1 MNRAKIR
8 KMSELL
14 HILRWFS
21 SGGMGPFFLGY
32 TESAA
37 RMEKDLAALGLR
49 PENRDWLLHN
59 PRGVSTLIFLI
70 LRKLLP
76 RAAADKVIQL
86 LLDVCELLGRFP
98 TRKLTACF
106 VAVSARKPV

>member
-1 MNRAKIR
+1 
-8 KMSELL
+8 
-14 HILRWFS
+14 
-21 SGGMGPFFLGY
+21 
-32 TESAA
+32 
-37 RMEKDLAALGLR
+37 MEKDLAALGLR